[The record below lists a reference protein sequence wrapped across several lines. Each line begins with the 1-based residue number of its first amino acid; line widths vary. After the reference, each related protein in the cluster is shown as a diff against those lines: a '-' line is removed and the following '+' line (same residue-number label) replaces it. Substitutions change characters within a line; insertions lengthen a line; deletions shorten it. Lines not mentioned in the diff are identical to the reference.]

1 MLRLNTDCRS
11 PTLRFKD
18 KKFDKS
24 KGRLSYQKSEIKPD
38 VKETDEGL
46 INLNLTSS

>member
-1 MLRLNTDCRS
+1 MLRLNSDCRS

-18 KKFDKS
+18 KKNDTS
-24 KGRLSYQKSEIKPD
+24 KGRLSHMKSEIKPD